1 MFFGGFPVF
10 ESDLHRS
17 CVLAVPTSSPSKT
30 IDIGRKLAGYIV
42 AVLLKE
48 MKLEMLSGAMPTCQ
62 LV

>member
-1 MFFGGFPVF
+1 MFYDDLPVF

-17 CVLAVPTSSPSKT
+17 WFIAIPTSSPSKT

-48 MKLEMLSGAMPTCQ
+48 MKLETLSGAMPICQ